1 MSKATVVKQALP
13 RLVKVEVAGDHRLK
27 IKFRKEGWRTVR
39 LDGLIERFR
48 ALRPLRDQSLF
59 KRAKVADWGAAVG
72 WTDEMAVSADTLLRL
87 SEQQSP
93 FSKDDFIAWQERV
106 ELSNQ
111 EAADALGLSLSSIKN
126 LRSGLSPVSN
136 AVAIA
141 CRAMEAEPV
150 TLAAH
155 YRPRRAGRPKAA

>member
-1 MSKATVVKQALP
+1 MNKATVVKRALP
-13 RLVKVEVAGDHRLK
+13 RLVKVELAGDRRLK
-27 IKFRKEGWRTVR
+27 IKFRKQGWRAVR
-39 LDGLIERFR
+39 LDGLIERFS

-59 KRAKVADWGAAVG
+59 ARAKVADWGAAVG
-72 WTDEMAVSADTLLRL
+72 WTDEIAVSADTLFRL
-87 SEQQSP
+87 SEEQCP
-93 FSKDDFIAWQERV
+93 FSNDDFIAWQQRV
-106 ELSNQ
+106 ALSNQ

-141 CRAMEAEPV
+141 CRAMESEPV

-155 YRPRRAGRPKAA
+155 YRPRRAGRPKPA